1 MILACKFIINLPV
14 KYYLSISLSSTYSNS
29 YSSFRSVNA
38 ITLLISLLSL
48 GNSESRNEVHRLECI
63 FDLMDFNHSGHISMD
78 EFVSFFNLKI
88 ILPI

>member
-1 MILACKFIINLPV
+1 MTLACKLYNM
-14 KYYLSISLSSTYSNS
+14 KSTYLFMLYPSTTSISYS
-29 YSSFRSVNA
+29 FPLLRSVNA

-78 EFVSFFNLKI
+78 EFVSFLI
-88 ILPI
+88 